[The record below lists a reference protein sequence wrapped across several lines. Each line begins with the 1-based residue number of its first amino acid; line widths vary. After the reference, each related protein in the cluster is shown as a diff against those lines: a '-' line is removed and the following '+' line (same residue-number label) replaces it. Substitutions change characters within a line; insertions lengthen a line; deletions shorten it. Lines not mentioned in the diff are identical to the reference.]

1 MVRIHRFPGLPALA
15 ALTIA
20 LATGCRPAPPALSN
34 IAGVDDLKARF
45 NTDAGKPRIILL
57 LSPT

>member
-1 MVRIHRFPGLPALA
+1 MVRTNGSPGLRALA

-34 IAGVDDLKARF
+34 IGTVGELKARF
-45 NTDAGKPRIILL
+45 NADAGKPRIILL